1 MEKWV
6 DGLMARFGQPAVLRN
21 GSTSTP
27 VQVIFQSV
35 NSRSWQ
41 NMEYVQSPLG
51 RIHRGQYL
59 CMLPA
64 GIPAVDGSRLVLQ
77 GREYEIQKL
86 DNIYFGAKII
96 YLWGLCVEK
105 GVEINGA

>member
-6 DGLMARFGQPAVLRN
+6 DRLMDQFGQPAELIIR
-21 GSTSTP
+21 SKRIP

-51 RIHRGQYL
+51 RIPRGQYL

-64 GIPAVDGSRLVLQ
+64 GSTAEEGGRLVLQ
-77 GREYEIQKL
+77 EREYEIQKL
-86 DNIYFGAKII
+86 ENIYLGTKII
-96 YLWGLCVEK
+96 YIWGLCVEK
-105 GVEINGA
+105 GV